1 MGILINVAC
10 FTAGYVTGKY
20 EKQIIAF
27 AAKQV
32 AEWKTRFVEAMKKN
46 DAVAATQV
54 KEEMAEAMKDEE
66 FRKVVEEVVAA
77 QAQAAH

>member
-1 MGILINVAC
+1 MGILVNVAC

-27 AAKQV
+27 TAKQV
-32 AEWKTRFVEAMKKN
+32 SEWKIRFAEAMKKN
-46 DAVAATQV
+46 DTVAAAQV
-54 KEEMAEAMKDEE
+54 KEEMAEAMKDTD
-66 FRKVVEEVVAA
+66 FRKVVEEVAAA